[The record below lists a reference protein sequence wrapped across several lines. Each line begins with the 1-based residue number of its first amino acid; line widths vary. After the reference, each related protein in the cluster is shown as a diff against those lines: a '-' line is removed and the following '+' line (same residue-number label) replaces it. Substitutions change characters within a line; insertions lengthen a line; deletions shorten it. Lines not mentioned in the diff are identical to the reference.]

1 MSAFQ
6 FGVFN
11 TTGNP
16 SQLNKSSFAATILRR
31 FPNGSAPLFG
41 LTSQSG
47 RSRAVSSTHGY
58 FSKTMLFV
66 SLTAAAALVGDTNID
81 LDGTSTTA
89 GIVPNMVLHNVRTRE
104 NVRVTAVV
112 DSNTLTVER
121 GFGRVAAAAVN
132 AGDKWIQAGTAFA
145 EGSDRPVA
153 RRMSTVYVPNYTQ
166 IFRNAWALTNTAK
179 ASLAEQGYS
188 NIAESRQDC
197 MAFHSVDIESA
208 MVWGQPKMDTTG
220 AQPVHTTQGII
231 DAIAQY
237 APTHINPAAAT
248 TDYGDLVALVEPAF
262 TSTANVGNPKGRILV
277 GDATAIKV
285 ITDVGRKS
293 GQVQI
298 MQSQTQF
305 GMKYTSF
312 QMYKGTLDLIEHPLF
327 NGLGTSGLALVLDM
341 PAIKLAYM
349 DGRDTMPEEYGTGG
363 KIVESGKDAT
373 GGSLTTELA
382 VELINPHACAV
393 ITGLTAGVAET

>member
-1 MSAFQ
+1 MSVFQ
-6 FGVFN
+6 SGVFN

-16 SQLNKSSFAATILRR
+16 SQLNKSSFAGTILRR

-47 RSRAVSSTHGY
+47 KSRAVSSTHGY

-66 SLTAAAALVGDTNID
+66 SLVGAAALSTDTSIN
-81 LDGTSTTA
+81 LGAGSTTA
-89 GIVPNMVLHNVRTRE
+89 GITQYMVLHNVRTRE
-104 NVRVTAVV
+104 NVRVVSVT
-112 DSNTLTVER
+112 DSDTLVVER
-121 GFGRVAAAAVN
+121 GFGRVTAAAVN
-132 AGDKWIQAGTAFA
+132 AGDKWIQAGTAFP
-145 EGSDRPVA
+145 EGSNRPTA

-208 MVWGQPKMDTTG
+208 MIWGQPKMDTTG

-231 DAIAQY
+231 DAVAQY
-237 APTHINPAAAT
+237 APTHINPANAT
-248 TDYGDLVALVEPAF
+248 TDYDELVALVEPAF
-262 TSTANVGNPKGRILV
+262 ESTANVGNPKGRILA

-298 MQSQTQF
+298 MQSETKF

-312 QMYKGTLDLIEHPLF
+312 QFYKGTLDLVEHPLL
-327 NGLGTSGLALVLDM
+327 NGLGTTGLALILDM

-349 DGRDTMPEEYGTGG
+349 DGRDTLPEEYGAGG
-363 KIVESGKDAT
+363 KLVESGVDAT
-373 GGSLTTELA
+373 GGSLTTEVA
-382 VELINPHACAV
+382 VELINPYAQAV
-393 ITGLTAGVAET
+393 ITGLTAGVA